1 MTGAA
6 PEFDLAHVRV
16 DEVMHSGL
24 VTCTP
29 GTSLRTVARILAAH
43 RIHAVVVADD
53 RAHEAA
59 GVWGVVSDA
68 DVVSR
73 LAAGS
78 LDEAA
83 GLAAELPPCF
93 VTSED
98 TVEDAAVEMAA
109 HHVTHLIVVDLS
121 GRPIGVLSSLDVAGA
136 ASR

>member
-6 PEFDLAHVRV
+6 PESDLAHVRV
-16 DEVMHSGL
+16 EEVMHSGL

-43 RIHAVVVADD
+43 RIHAVVVADE

-68 DVVSR
+68 DVICR

-83 GLAAELPPCF
+83 GIAAELPPCF

-98 TVEDAAVEMAA
+98 TVEHAAAEMAA
-109 HHVTHLIVVDLS
+109 HNVTHLIVVDLG
-121 GRPIGVLSSLDVAGA
+121 GRPVGVLSSLDVAEA